1 MSEEKEYGTIQNIF
15 EWIKENY
22 LKVLIVLLLISSLFV
37 SSFLW
42 SNYKDQRSQE
52 AAIIYQQFN
61 SSIDSTDSDLSQSL
75 KIKKDFESNFSN
87 QIYLDLMNMQL
98 AKKYISIGDTN
109 KAISLLKEANNSLES
124 KGADVHFIR
133 DLSRIRLSMLLISK
147 EEFDDAKEIL
157 NKKFEFY
164 ESIKYEFLGDLEKEL
179 LNFSVAKEHFKNAS
193 SLTNSETH
201 KGILNIKI
209 SSLAE

>member
-52 AAIIYQQFN
+52 AAIIYEQFN

-75 KIKKDFESNFSN
+75 K
-87 QIYLDLMNMQL
+87 
-98 AKKYISIGDTN
+98 
-109 KAISLLKEANNSLES
+109 
-124 KGADVHFIR
+124 
-133 DLSRIRLSMLLISK
+133 
-147 EEFDDAKEIL
+147 
-157 NKKFEFY
+157 
-164 ESIKYEFLGDLEKEL
+164 
-179 LNFSVAKEHFKNAS
+179 
-193 SLTNSETH
+193 
-201 KGILNIKI
+201 
-209 SSLAE
+209 